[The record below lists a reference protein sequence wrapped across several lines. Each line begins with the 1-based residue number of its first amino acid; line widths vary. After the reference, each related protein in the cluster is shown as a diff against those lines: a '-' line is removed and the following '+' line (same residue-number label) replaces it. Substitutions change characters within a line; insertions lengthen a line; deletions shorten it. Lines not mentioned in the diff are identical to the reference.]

1 MKYVSH
7 CVFIFLF
14 VLSAKA
20 CCAEFLHWNCS
31 LSNSAKTKLPIIQK
45 SKVTLFY
52 FNFFIYIFSYWLIKH
67 NCHLERKSANLFS
80 SPNIKTQWE
89 TYFMFCIYFHFE
101 PIPATDKNLTPYAQ
115 FLSRSFKTVDA
126 IRNYISGV

>member
-20 CCAEFLHWNCS
+20 CADFLHWNCS

-45 SKVTLFY
+45 SKVALFY

-67 NCHLERKSANLFS
+67 NCIFFMSLPPGKKICQPILLIQDVFS
-80 SPNIKTQWE
+80 SNVKLKNCCHVAEFSQTILHKGILWWTR
-89 TYFMFCIYFHFE
+89 IYNFYRRF
-101 PIPATDKNLTPYAQ
+101 IITKN
-115 FLSRSFKTVDA
+115 
-126 IRNYISGV
+126 